1 MTAVVRRSATR
12 AALSAAAGN
21 EDALDTVFAALADPI
36 RRAIIA
42 RLAEG
47 PCSAG
52 DLGAPFAVSA
62 PAISKHLAVLERCG
76 LIVRWKTGRVHYC
89 RLVADP
95 LADAASWIERHRAFW
110 ERRLDALGDYLDRE
124 DIACDRPQTG
134 DRRE

>member
-1 MTAVVRRSATR
+1 MRAAGRRNVAR
-12 AALSAAAGN
+12 AALASAAGN

-36 RRAIIA
+36 RRAIVA

-47 PCSAG
+47 PCSVG

-76 LIVRWKTGRVHYC
+76 LVVRWKTGRVHYC

-110 ERRLDALGDYLDRE
+110 ERRLDALGEYLDGE
-124 DIACDRPQTG
+124 DIACDRPPKG